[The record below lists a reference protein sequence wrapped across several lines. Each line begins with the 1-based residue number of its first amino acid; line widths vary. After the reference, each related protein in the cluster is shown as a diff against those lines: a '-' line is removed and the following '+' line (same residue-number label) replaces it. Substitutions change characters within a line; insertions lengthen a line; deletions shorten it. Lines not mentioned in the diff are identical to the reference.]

1 MNGLVTKS
9 KFGSQLGE
17 RVPILE
23 YVYGIID
30 SKIDFNEL
38 KTRRIIDQFRS
49 IEEKGMHDS
58 DSNNGIPSMSD
69 ISINNTENEQL
80 FVHLESLSRSIYLLE
95 QMKISLNED
104 NAFAVMQLLNDDN
117 YMKINDVQFGE
128 ILNLKSAA

>member
-38 KTRRIIDQFRS
+38 KTRRILDQFRS
-49 IEEKGMHDS
+49 IEEKGMHVS
-58 DSNNGIPSMSD
+58 DANYGIPSMSD
-69 ISINNTENEQL
+69 LSIDNTENEQL

-117 YMKINDVQFGE
+117 YLKINDIQFGE

>member
-1 MNGLVTKS
+1 MNGLITKS

-30 SKIDFNEL
+30 SKIDFNDL
-38 KTRRIIDQFRS
+38 KTRKILDQFRS

-58 DSNNGIPSMSD
+58 DSNNSIPSMANVCID
-69 ISINNTENEQL
+69 NTENEQF

-117 YMKINDVQFGE
+117 YLKINDVQFGE
-128 ILNLKSAA
+128 MLNLKPAA

>member
-38 KTRRIIDQFRS
+38 KTRRILDQFRS
-49 IEEKGMHDS
+49 IEEKGMHVS
-58 DSNNGIPSMSD
+58 DKNNGIPSMSD
-69 ISINNTENEQL
+69 LSIDNTENEQL

-117 YMKINDVQFGE
+117 YLKINDVQFCE
-128 ILNLKSAA
+128 ILKLKTAA

>member
-38 KTRRIIDQFRS
+38 KTRRILDQFRS
-49 IEEKGMHDS
+49 IEEKGMHVS
-58 DSNNGIPSMSD
+58 DTNNGIPSMSD
-69 ISINNTENEQL
+69 LSIDNTENEQL

-117 YMKINDVQFGE
+117 YLKINDIQFGE

>member
-17 RVPILE
+17 YVPILE

-30 SKIDFNEL
+30 SKIDFIEL
-38 KTRRIIDQFRS
+38 KTRRILDQFRS
-49 IEEKGMHDS
+49 IEVKGMHNS
-58 DSNNGIPSMSD
+58 DANSDIPSMSD
-69 ISINNTENEQL
+69 LSIDNTENEQF

-95 QMKISLNED
+95 QMKLSLNES

-117 YMKINDVQFGE
+117 YLKINDIQFGE
-128 ILNLKSAA
+128 ILKLKPAA

>member
-38 KTRRIIDQFRS
+38 KTRRILDQFRS
-49 IEEKGMHDS
+49 IEEKGMHVS
-58 DSNNGIPSMSD
+58 DAHNGIPSMSD
-69 ISINNTENEQL
+69 LSIDNTENEQL

-117 YMKINDVQFGE
+117 YLKINDVQFGE
-128 ILNLKSAA
+128 ILKLKSAA

>member
-38 KTRRIIDQFRS
+38 KTRRILDQFRS
-49 IEEKGMHDS
+49 IEEKGMHVS
-58 DSNNGIPSMSD
+58 DKNNSIPSMSD
-69 ISINNTENEQL
+69 LSIDNTENEQL

-117 YMKINDVQFGE
+117 YLKINDVQFCE
-128 ILNLKSAA
+128 ILKLKTAA